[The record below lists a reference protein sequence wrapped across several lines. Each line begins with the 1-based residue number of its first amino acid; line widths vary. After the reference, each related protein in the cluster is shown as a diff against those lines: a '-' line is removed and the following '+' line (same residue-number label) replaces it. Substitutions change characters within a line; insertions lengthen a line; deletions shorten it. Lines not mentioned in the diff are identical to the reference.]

1 MILFFKRRDL
11 YNNSS
16 YGDLNKNRMKHREC
30 MLPKLNPYD
39 REIMQFVK
47 KEEEIRC
54 NPKKN
59 WIYIENG
66 TLRVSKSAV
75 KKHGPIVCA
84 YIPLYRGNNDFS
96 VYEGNRIFPVMDRMP
111 LITDFFKIDCRSKDG
126 AIYSNIHSGIAY
138 ESSLQMRHMW
148 NPMPKRALGY
158 NVLMFGF
165 DSVSRMSW
173 IRMLPKS
180 YEYMLKLG
188 FVVLKGYLFI
198 LSFEKIIFYIKKN
211 MC

>member
-1 MILFFKRRDL
+1 
-11 YNNSS
+11 
-16 YGDLNKNRMKHREC
+16 

-47 KEEEIRC
+47 REEDIRC

-66 TLRVSKSAV
+66 TLRVSKGAI

-84 YIPLYRGNNDFS
+84 YIPLYRGNNDVS
-96 VYEGNRIFPVMDRMP
+96 VSEGNRIFPVMDRMP

-138 ESSLQMRHMW
+138 ESSLHMRHMW
-148 NPMPKRALGY
+148 NPLPKKALGY

-188 FVVLKGYLFI
+188 FVVLKG
-198 LSFEKIIFYIKKN
+198 
-211 MC
+211 